1 MKQRD
6 WLVALGLF
14 FIFAA
19 FVAPIGYGDSANI
32 FWVEVR
38 FATVEF
44 AVVVAVAIWV
54 AIRQPNGVLS
64 GLALSGSIALAALAP
79 LRLLSMRVSY
89 AVFELGTEAPGL
101 WLALLGLAC
110 LIFSFFCLLTALSW
124 GDASLVAP
132 ASASLTFITSAI
144 LAKFFLHENVDR
156 RRWISAA
163 LVCIGVLLLVQ

>member
-1 MKQRD
+1 MNSLKL
-6 WLVALGLF
+6 WIAIATLVLASSS
-14 FIFAA
+14 
-19 FVAPIGYGDSANI
+19 GD
-32 FWVEVR
+32 V
-38 FATVEF
+38 
-44 AVVVAVAIWV
+44 
-54 AIRQPNGVLS
+54 
-64 GLALSGSIALAALAP
+64 
-79 LRLLSMRVSY
+79 LLSAAMKRIGDLDELRAKKGLLSVIARVTREKL
-89 AVFELGTEAPGL
+89 FLF
-101 WLALLGLAC
+101 GLAC